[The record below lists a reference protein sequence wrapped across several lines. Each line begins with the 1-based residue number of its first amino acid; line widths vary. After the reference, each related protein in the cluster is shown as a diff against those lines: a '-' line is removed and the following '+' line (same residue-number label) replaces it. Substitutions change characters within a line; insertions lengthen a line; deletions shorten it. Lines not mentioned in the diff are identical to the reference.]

1 MKPCETPSLLGHG
14 RKALPGHLSH
24 PKATI
29 YLLITND
36 QQETDFVL
44 RPFDVLISPSLSLF
58 FPPLLSG
65 VCQLPFPFIQSASI
79 PSTTPYSTH
88 SITHP
93 PTHQHFLSF
102 SLSASLYPST
112 VPSNFYLP
120 SLHSSPSFH
129 PALPPLI
136 PSSFFVLCVFF
147 HIPIRP

>member
-14 RKALPGHLSH
+14 RKALPRHLSH
-24 PKATI
+24 PKANT

-44 RPFDVLISPSLSLF
+44 HPFDVLICPPSLF

-65 VCQLPFPFIQSASI
+65 VCQLPFPSIQSASF
-79 PSTTPYSTH
+79 PSTIPYSTR

-93 PTHQHFLSF
+93 PTHQHFLSS

-129 PALPPLI
+129 PVLPPFI
-136 PSSFFVLCVFF
+136 PSSFLVLCVFF
-147 HIPIRP
+147 QISLRP